1 MEAADADD
9 AAELAE
15 VRAEDALVEALE
27 ADVAAEVALVAADEV
42 DPKIVSI

>member
-1 MEAADADD
+1 V

-42 DPKIVSI
+42 EPNTVSI